1 MYRFKNKNLQE
12 ACFNHPS
19 AKANIQFQRLEFLG
33 DKILGC
39 ILSQIIFDK
48 FPNSK
53 EGDLTIILS
62 SMVNQKKLYEK
73 GQFLRKYLKISCPIN
88 YSSLSDCFEAWIAA
102 VYLDGGD
109 INNILANMFEKELNE
124 EHIINIS
131 HKNQLQEITQKYHIN
146 PEYEYTT
153 NENNEFVCKITANNR
168 KAFGVGLS
176 KKESSQ
182 KAAKAWIRKFAN
194 TNFYEKCDTSTD
206 KIL

>member
-19 AKANIQFQRLEFLG
+19 SKVNLQFQRLEFLG

-48 FPNSK
+48 FPDCK

-88 YSSLSDCFEAWIAA
+88 CSSLSDCLEAWIAA

-109 INNILANMFEKELNE
+109 IREILINMFEKELNE
-124 EHIINIS
+124 EQIINIS
-131 HKNQLQEITQKYHIN
+131 PKNELQEITQKYQIN
-146 PEYEYTT
+146 PEYEYNM
-153 NENNEFVCKITANNR
+153 NENREFVCRITANNR
-168 KAFGVGLS
+168 QAFAVGSS

-182 KAAKAWIRKFAN
+182 KAAKSWIRKFAH
-194 TNFYEKCDTSTD
+194 TNFYEKCDN
-206 KIL
+206 